1 MGNGPSREKNRQK
14 TDELRDF
21 VFAFFLYA
29 YIVYA
34 PEASLHV
41 LCSAGTTRPST
52 QPEIEE
58 VPAFRRFERG
68 FRFMVWNRILP
79 RRNLCYRKFYFLN
92 PSP

>member
-34 PEASLHV
+34 PEARLPV
-41 LCSAGTTRPST
+41 LCSARTPRPVR
-52 QPEIEE
+52 IN
-58 VPAFRRFERG
+58 
-68 FRFMVWNRILP
+68 FRFGVVLRVLVRWKMGLAT
-79 RRNLCYRKFYFLN
+79 RK
-92 PSP
+92 PAKST